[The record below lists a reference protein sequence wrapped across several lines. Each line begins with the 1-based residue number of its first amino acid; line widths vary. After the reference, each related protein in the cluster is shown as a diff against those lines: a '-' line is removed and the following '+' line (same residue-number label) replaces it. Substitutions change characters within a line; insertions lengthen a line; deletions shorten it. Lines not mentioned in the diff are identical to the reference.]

1 MVRPSGTGGKAEEL
15 ARDQI
20 RRLDRCLTGSRTE
33 LRDRALIYLGLGSGM
48 RIGELAQLRWED
60 VAPAGKV
67 LSRIVLEKHSTKS
80 GESRTVAISA
90 QAREHLLKYRQSLS
104 SSSERPSGPVFPH
117 RVHPTLPMGSNG
129 ACKLLTRLFTQAG
142 IPNASSHSLRRTH
155 ANALRRQGVDLKVIQ
170 EQLGHSSLST
180 TERYFVVDPLEKQ
193 RAVDLVR
200 F

>member
-1 MVRPSGTGGKAEEL
+1 
-15 ARDQI
+15 
-20 RRLDRCLTGSRTE
+20 
-33 LRDRALIYLGLGSGM
+33 
-48 RIGELAQLRWED
+48 
-60 VAPAGKV
+60 
-67 LSRIVLEKHSTKS
+67 
-80 GESRTVAISA
+80 
-90 QAREHLLKYRQSLS
+90 
-104 SSSERPSGPVFPH
+104 
-117 RVHPTLPMGSNG
+117 MGSNG